1 MSVAI
6 GKFFDIYRRYGMRL
20 DGRYT
25 VLNVSMMVCEG
36 LAKKLDPSLDITGEA
51 KPFLAAA
58 LAPLMKTASAGS

>member
-1 MSVAI
+1 VAI

-36 LAKKLDPSLDITGEA
+36 LGKKLDPSLDITSEA

-58 LAPLMKTASAGS
+58 LAPLMRSAASSN